1 MAERAIVSIHT
12 TPETRERL
20 DRLAH
25 ATKRT
30 KSFLAN
36 EALEQYLALQEW
48 QIAEI
53 EQGLEE
59 AKRCEFVSDEEMH
72 RWFEEISAA
81 GKQDG
86 R

>member
-1 MAERAIVSIHT
+1 MAERAVVSIHT

-20 DRLAH
+20 DRLAS
-25 ATKRT
+25 ATKRS

-59 AKRCEFVSDEEMH
+59 AKRGQFASDEEMR
-72 RWFEEISAA
+72 RWFEEIGAA
-81 GKQDG
+81 GKPVG
-86 R
+86 S

>member
-1 MAERAIVSIHT
+1 MAERAVVSIHT

-20 DRLAH
+20 DRLAS
-25 ATKRT
+25 ATKRS

-59 AKRCEFVSDEEMH
+59 AKRGEFASDEEMR
-72 RWFEEISAA
+72 RWFEEIGAP
-81 GKQDG
+81 GKPVG
-86 R
+86 S